1 MSCDPRQTAKAH
13 RVWAGHRQRRSPP
26 ASGRGKIQS
35 ATAHTRWVH
44 FCWRAACSGGASP
57 SGTRLIVP
65 RLQWPTS
72 GHRLQLIVHEP
83 SQARR
88 PTQIN
93 LIRTQVD
100 GDTHDC
106 QTVQIGGRLAAHT
119 VPVSDL
125 GISQKYALR
134 SGQRTPGF
142 AAIRAWLTVLRVSE
156 SGGRQGP
163 RASASARRIAP
174 AAEPVWPYA
183 ALGPL
188 CSEYPGSTGR
198 GRPRSGI
205 SYRAGDRPARRWHGT
220 QDKGGRALQ
229 VREAERQTRSFEVA
243 VTTRWCGVRS
253 RLGRALCT

>member
-44 FCWRAACSGGASP
+44 LCWRAACSGGASP

-72 GHRLQLIVHEP
+72 GHRLQLIVQEP

-93 LIRTQVD
+93 LICTQVD

-106 QTVQIGGRLAAHT
+106 QTVQIGGRLAAHR

-125 GISQKYALR
+125 GISHKYTLR

-142 AAIRAWLTVLRVSE
+142 AAFRAPIAGGGLGLWVADQRVAAGEVPGAELRRHAP
-156 SGGRQGP
+156 GGAGRLDAQP
-163 RASASARRIAP
+163 LPASS
-174 AAEPVWPYA
+174 
-183 ALGPL
+183 
-188 CSEYPGSTGR
+188 
-198 GRPRSGI
+198 RP
-205 SYRAGDRPARRWHGT
+205 
-220 QDKGGRALQ
+220 
-229 VREAERQTRSFEVA
+229 
-243 VTTRWCGVRS
+243 
-253 RLGRALCT
+253 

>member
-57 SGTRLIVP
+57 SGMRLIVP
-65 RLQWPTS
+65 RLQWPTC

-93 LIRTQVD
+93 LICTQVD

-106 QTVQIGGRLAAHT
+106 QTVQIGGRLAAYT

-125 GISQKYALR
+125 GISHKYTLR
-134 SGQRTPGF
+134 SGQRTSGF
-142 AAIRAWLTVLRVSE
+142 AVDRVSLPCGRRARAGSVWE
-156 SGGRQGP
+156 RCRGVITSGRGAGVVSGIGLSGPDRDAVRPGGRQG
-163 RASASARRIAP
+163 S
-174 AAEPVWPYA
+174 
-183 ALGPL
+183 
-188 CSEYPGSTGR
+188 
-198 GRPRSGI
+198 
-205 SYRAGDRPARRWHGT
+205 
-220 QDKGGRALQ
+220 
-229 VREAERQTRSFEVA
+229 
-243 VTTRWCGVRS
+243 
-253 RLGRALCT
+253 